1 VPVDASPVD
10 ASPVDDELVTA
21 FLLAAA
27 RAADAAVEA
36 VTGRQHQGDVVRKPD
51 GSPSIEA
58 DRLAEDAALQH
69 LVPLGVTVISE
80 EGFGASERPEP
91 GEPWLA
97 LDPIDGT
104 GNYRAG
110 LAPYALS
117 VGLVVDGIAV
127 AGLVHEHVSGRRW
140 QGAAGRGAMRD
151 GRPIT
156 PRRGTTLMAPSPGQG
171 SPAALVPGYHRLRIS
186 GCTATDLCAVADGSA
201 GAWHNLDRSGT
212 HTHDVAGALGV
223 AAGAGCAVV
232 AADRGPLHLPADTAA
247 KIRFV
252 LAPDEDS
259 ARRLLAAVG

>member
-1 VPVDASPVD
+1 MPVDASSDD
-10 ASPVDDELVTA
+10 AVPVDDELVTA

-27 RAADAAVEA
+27 RAADAAVAA
-36 VTGRQHQGDVVRKPD
+36 VTGRQHQGDVVRKAD

-58 DRLAEDAALQH
+58 DRLAEDAALEH

-80 EGFGASERPEP
+80 EGFGASERPQP

-117 VGLVVDGIAV
+117 VGLVVDGVAV

-140 QGAAGRGAMRD
+140 QGAAGRGALRD
-151 GRPIT
+151 GRRIA
-156 PRRGTTLMAPSPGQG
+156 PRRGTTLMVPSPDVG
-171 SPAALVPGYHRLRIS
+171 SPAALVRGYHRLRIS

-201 GAWHNLDRSGT
+201 AGWHNLNRSGT

-232 AADRGPLHLPADTAA
+232 AAGGGALQLPSETAA

-252 LAPDEDS
+252 LTPDEES
-259 ARRLLAAVG
+259 ARALLAAAG

>member
-1 VPVDASPVD
+1 MPVDASPVD
-10 ASPVDDELVTA
+10 GALVDA
-21 FLLAAA
+21 FLLAAG
-27 RAADAAVEA
+27 RAADAAVAA
-36 VTGRQHQGDVVRKPD
+36 VTGRQRQGDVVRKAD

-58 DRLAEDAALQH
+58 DRLAEDAALEH

-80 EGFGASERPEP
+80 EGFGASERPQS

-117 VGLVVDGIAV
+117 VGLVVDGVAV

-140 QGAAGRGAMRD
+140 QGATGRGALRD
-151 GRPIT
+151 GWPIA
-156 PRRGTTLMAPSPGQG
+156 PRRGTTLMVPSPSLR
-171 SPAALVPGYHRLRIS
+171 SPAVLVPGYRRLRIS

-201 GAWHNLDRSGT
+201 AAWHNLDRSGT
-212 HTHDVAGALGV
+212 HAHDVAGALGV
-223 AAGAGCAVV
+223 AAGAGCSVV
-232 AADRGPLHLPADTAA
+232 AAGGGGVRLPADTTA

-252 LAPDEDS
+252 LAPDEEA
-259 ARRLLAAVG
+259 ARTLLAAVS

>member
-1 VPVDASPVD
+1 M
-10 ASPVDDELVTA
+10 
-21 FLLAAA
+21 
-27 RAADAAVEA
+27 
-36 VTGRQHQGDVVRKPD
+36 RKAD

-58 DRLAEDAALQH
+58 DRLAEQAALEH
-69 LVPLGVTVISE
+69 LVPLGVPVISE
-80 EGFGASERPEP
+80 EGFGAGERPAV
-91 GEPWLA
+91 GVPWLA

-117 VGLVVDGIAV
+117 VGLVVDGVAV

-140 QGAAGRGAMRD
+140 QGAAGRGAVRD

-156 PRRGTTLMAPSPGQG
+156 PRRGTTLMVPSPDVD
-171 SPAALVPGYHRLRIS
+171 SPAALQRGYHRLRIS

-212 HTHDVAGALGV
+212 HAHDVAGALGV

-232 AADRGPLHLPADTAA
+232 AADGGPLLLPVDTAA

-252 LAPDEDS
+252 LAPDEQA
-259 ARRLLAAVG
+259 ARELLDAVG